1 MNMVVLE
8 GKQVILAI
16 MTIRGH
22 VTFQETVAISRPL
35 WWFATCLPFI
45 IGALLADASLGVT
58 FFLGALYF
66 LFPYNLLL
74 YGTNDMFDYDSD
86 EHNVRKNSATHG
98 TTLAKIKQPAL
109 RKRIIYTNVPFVLL
123 LMVLGNIESS
133 VFLVMMLYLVLAYS
147 VTGLRYK
154 EIPFI
159 DSLTSAF
166 HYASPFLFAL
176 LLFSSPDLW
185 TPAFASF
192 YFWAVGSHA
201 FAAIQDITPDKRAG
215 IKTIAT
221 YLGVSKTLIFVVIT
235 FGLAAIAPIL
245 SYGVYGFIAV
255 GIIVPYVIGVLS
267 TWRYRDNDQA
277 LQFVTV
283 WHRFLKLSYVVA
295 IVGSITLL
303 YLYNK

>member
-1 MNMVVLE
+1 
-8 GKQVILAI
+8 

-22 VTFQETVAISRPL
+22 LTFKETIAISRPL
-35 WWFATCLPFI
+35 WWFATGLPFI
-45 IGALLADASLGVT
+45 IGALLADANLGVT
-58 FFLGALYF
+58 FFLGTLYF
-66 LFPYNLLL
+66 LLPYNLLL
-74 YGTNDMFDYDSD
+74 YGVNDIFDHDSD
-86 EHNVRKNSATHG
+86 EHNVRKDSLADG
-98 TTLAKIKQPAL
+98 MTLAKIKQPAL
-109 RKRIIYTNVPFVLL
+109 RKRILYFNAPFIVL
-123 LMVLGNIESS
+123 LMVLGNIEAS

-147 VTGLRYK
+147 VPGLRYK

-221 YLGVSKTLIFVVIT
+221 YLGAPKTLIFVVIT

-245 SYGVYGFIAV
+245 SYGPYGFIAV
-255 GIIVPYVIGVLS
+255 GIITPYMIAVLS
-267 TWRYRDNDQA
+267 SWRYRDNDQA
-277 LQFVTV
+277 PQFVTV
-283 WHRFLKLSYVVA
+283 WHRFLQISYLVA
-295 IVGSITLL
+295 AVGSIVLL